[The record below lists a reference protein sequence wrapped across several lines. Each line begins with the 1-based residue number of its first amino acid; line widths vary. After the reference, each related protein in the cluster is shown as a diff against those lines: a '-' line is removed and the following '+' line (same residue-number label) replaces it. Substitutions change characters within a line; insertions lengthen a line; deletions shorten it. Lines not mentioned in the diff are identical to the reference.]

1 MDISSLLLDFRITS
15 HCNLGCDLC
24 FRNPG
29 IEDSSLSR
37 AITTIERMYKMG
49 FRRIGFTG
57 GEPTSRADYIDL
69 IAHAKKLGF
78 MTYLSTVGHRFMMD
92 HERLNPI
99 LDWVG
104 IPIDG
109 IDKLVN
115 TDIRSDKM
123 SNQHRVVKNILTW
136 LPNNNN
142 HINIK
147 LTTVVSQ
154 SNIYMLNDIVSW
166 IEDLPFKIQAWRF
179 YQFCPLG
186 VGKEKRNKL
195 EINTDIF

>member
-1 MDISSLLLDFRITS
+1 
-15 HCNLGCDLC
+15 
-24 FRNPG
+24 
-29 IEDSSLSR
+29 
-37 AITTIERMYKMG
+37 
-49 FRRIGFTG
+49 
-57 GEPTSRADYIDL
+57 
-69 IAHAKKLGF
+69 
-78 MTYLSTVGHRFMMD
+78 MMD

-99 LDWVG
+99 LDWIG
-104 IPIDG
+104 IPING
-109 IDKLVN
+109 IDKLIN

-142 HINIK
+142 LIKIK
-147 LTTVVSQ
+147 LATVVSQ
-154 SNIYMLNDIVSW
+154 SNISMLNDIVSW

-195 EINTDIF
+195 EINTDIFLDKMNLLKKQHPNMSISWTTFEERDKTNVVMEPNFDIIILMVKIIRNQRVMVCNHPDDIEAFSDMII

>member
-1 MDISSLLLDFRITS
+1 
-15 HCNLGCDLC
+15 
-24 FRNPG
+24 
-29 IEDSSLSR
+29 
-37 AITTIERMYKMG
+37 
-49 FRRIGFTG
+49 
-57 GEPTSRADYIDL
+57 
-69 IAHAKKLGF
+69 
-78 MTYLSTVGHRFMMD
+78 MMD

-104 IPIDG
+104 IPING

-115 TDIRSDKM
+115 TDSRSDKM

-136 LPNNNN
+136 LANNNN
-142 HINIK
+142 LIKIK
-147 LTTVVSQ
+147 LTPVVSQ
-154 SNIYMLNDIVSW
+154 SNISMLNDIVSW

-195 EINTDIF
+195 